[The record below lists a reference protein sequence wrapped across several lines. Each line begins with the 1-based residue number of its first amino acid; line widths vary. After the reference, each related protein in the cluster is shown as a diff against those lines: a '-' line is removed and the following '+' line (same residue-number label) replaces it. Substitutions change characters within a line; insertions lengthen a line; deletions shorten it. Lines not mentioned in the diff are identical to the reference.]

1 MTVAQFLTD
10 YKPKNTGGFSL
21 GSDFVLAIGKGDS
34 PLDYL
39 VFSQNAS
46 EVKAS
51 VVSDMLLR
59 KYVLRGG
66 SYHRHSAVRKF
77 SVTMFRRDDDP
88 LFSMLCSLSSLF
100 GTEKE
105 AVFDYVYFNV
115 RTGIGEKGTVSA
127 DVFCDMDGLPDT
139 PAVLSAD
146 FFGCGGIPEF
156 FSIGGGNS

>member
-1 MTVAQFLTD
+1 MTVAQFLAD

-21 GSDFVLAIGKGDS
+21 GSDFVFAVGRDCS
-34 PLDYL
+34 PMNYL

-59 KYVLRGG
+59 KYVLGGG

-77 SVTMFRRDDDP
+77 SVTLFRRDDDP

-100 GTEKE
+100 GTEKD
-105 AVFDYVYFNV
+105 AVFDYVYFNA
-115 RTGIGEKGTVSA
+115 RTGVGEKGTVSA
-127 DVFCDMDGLPDT
+127 DVFCDMDGHADT

-146 FFGCGGIPEF
+146 FFGCGGIPES
-156 FSIGGGNS
+156 FSIGGDNP